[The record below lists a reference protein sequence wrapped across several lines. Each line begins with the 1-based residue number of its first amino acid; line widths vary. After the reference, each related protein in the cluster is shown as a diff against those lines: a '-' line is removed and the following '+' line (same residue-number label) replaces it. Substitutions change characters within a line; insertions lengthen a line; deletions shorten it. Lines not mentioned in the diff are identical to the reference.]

1 MQCMICS
8 MQELLVIIMCAP
20 GGYIR
25 ISGGLQSR
33 PKIFEPPRET
43 YNNSY
48 IGEHVGSY
56 QAVTR

>member
-1 MQCMICS
+1 MICS